1 MVSLYK
7 LKGAEE
13 YERRL
18 KIWKPK
24 VCFESEKSIVAL
36 FLP

>member
-18 KIWKPK
+18 KMWKQK
-24 VCFESEKSIVAL
+24 FAL
-36 FLP
+36 NQKNQY